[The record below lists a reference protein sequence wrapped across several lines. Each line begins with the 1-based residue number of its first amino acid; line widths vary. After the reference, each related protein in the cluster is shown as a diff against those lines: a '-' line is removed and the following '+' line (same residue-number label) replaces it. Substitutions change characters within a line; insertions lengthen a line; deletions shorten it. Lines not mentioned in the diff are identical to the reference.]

1 MGKLSHARSKSVI
14 IVGMD
19 LINLVSEA
27 KRGDKE
33 AFATLF
39 TMYYTPL
46 YRYIISRSGDEN
58 LALDITQD
66 VFLKWYE
73 SLDRYELPA
82 AHNETSPLSYLFTI
96 AKRLIINNSV
106 KKSSVAMPEDAA
118 EFFASDDMS
127 ADLLSDIRLSIE
139 QVNELMPQ
147 LTDSEREFIELKYM
161 SELENKE
168 IAVIMEKSVDALRQ
182 IEHRAIKKLRNLYEN
197 ATNGNATNQK

>member
-1 MGKLSHARSKSVI
+1 MGKLSHGGQKSVI

-19 LINLVSEA
+19 LANLVNEA
-27 KRGDKE
+27 KKGNKD
-33 AFATLF
+33 AFSQLF

-46 YRYIISRSGDEN
+46 YRYTISRSGDEN

-66 VFLKWYE
+66 VFLRWYE
-73 SLDRYELPA
+73 SLDRYELPVSY
-82 AHNETSPLSYLFTI
+82 NETSPLSYLFTI
-96 AKRLIINNSV
+96 AKRLLINNGI
-106 KKSSVAMPEDAA
+106 KKSAIAMPEDAA
-118 EFFASDDMS
+118 EFFASGDTP
-127 ADLLSDIRLSIE
+127 ADTLSDIRLGMDQIN
-139 QVNELMPQ
+139 VLMPQ

-197 ATNGNATNQK
+197 ATNNTK

>member
-1 MGKLSHARSKSVI
+1 MGKLSHGERKSVI

-19 LINLVSEA
+19 LVNLVSEA
-27 KRGDKE
+27 KRGSKE
-33 AFATLF
+33 AFSALF

-66 VFLKWYE
+66 VFLRWYE
-73 SLDRYELPA
+73 SLDRYELPVV
-82 AHNETSPLSYLFTI
+82 HNDTSPLSYLFTI
-96 AKRLIINNSV
+96 AKRLLINNGI
-106 KKSSVAMPEDAA
+106 KKSAVAMPEDA
-118 EFFASDDMS
+118 EQFFASGDTP
-127 ADLLSDIRLSIE
+127 ADTLSDIRLGMDQI
-139 QVNELMPQ
+139 NELMVE

-168 IAVIMEKSVDALRQ
+168 IAIIMEKSVDALRQ

-197 ATNGNATNQK
+197 ATNKK